1 MSKLIP
7 TSVRM
12 ITKLLARRVHRG
24 LPPVLSFACVA
35 NALALYGETESQTRA
50 RVQAELTDAGY
61 LVAFGRH
68 ATIVSVDS
76 DFAPAT

>member
-7 TSVRM
+7 TSVRL

-24 LPPVLSFACVA
+24 LPPVLSFACA
-35 NALALYGETESQTRA
+35 STALGLVGESETDMRA
-50 RVQAELTDAGY
+50 RIQVELTDAGY